1 MRIKFLS
8 VIVSLLLM
16 SVAVSSCL
24 DSDDNSYDL
33 SSDATIRAFGLD
45 TITKGVY
52 CKFQIDQ
59 VRNIV
64 FNIDSLPVGSE
75 KRLSRILVDTLQVT
89 GWVTAGLNDTLF
101 NMNDSVDLSSPI
113 KLKVH
118 AADRISVREYTI
130 QVNVHQQDPDSLV
143 WVNMEKPFDDT
154 PVTGKQKSVIL
165 NEDLYIYTSPT
176 TAYHSSI
183 AQPWTLQWTQVSV
196 SGLPEDAK
204 ISSIVNFNDQLY
216 VTADSGKAYSS
227 ANGENWQELDMQ
239 GLQMVTFIAS
249 IPGDEVT
256 GNKKALAGIFTE
268 EGKNYFCKKNIDET
282 EWSKGQEIPANFP
295 LEDIYATVFT
305 NASGVNQ
312 AVIVGN
318 PQIETSEET
327 IPWFSMNG
335 LEWVDMSTSTDAHCP
350 GLKNPSIMFYGK
362 RFYMF
367 GGEFE
372 AIYSSLVGI
381 AWYETEKKF
390 MLPTNKIEVPGTG
403 EDDEDTITYEGIFKG
418 KGNYSLAID
427 KNNYIWI
434 VWNEDCSVWRGRL
447 NKLGF
452 ARQ

>member
-143 WVNMEKPFDDT
+143 WVNMEKPFADA
-154 PVTGKQKSVIL
+154 PVAGKQKSVIL

-216 VTADSGKAYSS
+216 VTAESGKAYSS

-239 GLQMVTFIAS
+239 GLQMVTFIAG

-256 GNKKALAGIFTE
+256 GNKRALAGIFTE

-282 EWSKGQEIPANFP
+282 EWSKGQEIPGNFP
-295 LEDIYATVFT
+295 LEDIYATVQT
-305 NASGVNQ
+305 IATGYKRAIIAGTTQ
-312 AVIVGN
+312 EA
-318 PQIETSEET
+318 TKAT
-327 IPWFSMNG
+327 IPWFSEDEG
-335 LEWVDMSTSTDAHCP
+335 LNWVNMQNDVVPCP
-350 GLKNPSIMFYGK
+350 AMKNPSIMFYGNV
-362 RFYMF
+362 FYIF

-372 AIYSSLVGI
+372 AIYSSLTGI

-403 EDDEDTITYEGIFKG
+403 DDESTITYEGIFKG
-418 KGNYSLAID
+418 KGDYSLAID

>member
-143 WVNMEKPFDDT
+143 WVNMEKPFADA
-154 PVTGKQKSVIL
+154 PVAGKQKSVIL

-216 VTADSGKAYSS
+216 VTAESGKAYSS

-239 GLQMVTFIAS
+239 GLQMVTFIAD

-256 GNKKALAGIFTE
+256 GNKRALAGIFTE

-282 EWSKGQEIPANFP
+282 EWSKGQEIPGNFP
-295 LEDIYATVFT
+295 LEDIYATVQT
-305 NASGVNQ
+305 IATGYKRAIIAGTTQ
-312 AVIVGN
+312 EA
-318 PQIETSEET
+318 TKAT
-327 IPWFSMNG
+327 IPWFSEDEG
-335 LEWVDMSTSTDAHCP
+335 LNWVNMQNDVVPCP
-350 GLKNPSIMFYGK
+350 AMKNPSIMFYGNV
-362 RFYMF
+362 FYIF

-372 AIYSSLVGI
+372 AIYSSLTGI

-403 EDDEDTITYEGIFKG
+403 DDESTITYEGIFKG
-418 KGNYSLAID
+418 KGDYSLAID